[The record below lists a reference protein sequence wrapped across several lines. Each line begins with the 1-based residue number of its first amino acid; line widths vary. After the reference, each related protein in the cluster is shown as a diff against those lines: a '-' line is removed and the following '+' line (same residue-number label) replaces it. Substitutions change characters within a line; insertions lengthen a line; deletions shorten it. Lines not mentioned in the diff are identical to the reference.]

1 MSVGTVLGTP
11 GYFPMAKV
19 WRDGSKKWD
28 IWALAA
34 IILEADMNIDVY
46 LPTQDEKQAL
56 QLFHQ
61 HCYHP
66 DTCKHLKSF
75 LTEIFNAK
83 RTDDLLSLE
92 DMKTQLQHIKFRNN
106 Y

>member
-1 MSVGTVLGTP
+1 MTLGTVLGTP

-46 LPTQDEKQAL
+46 LPTQDEK
-56 QLFHQ
+56 
-61 HCYHP
+61 
-66 DTCKHLKSF
+66 
-75 LTEIFNAK
+75 
-83 RTDDLLSLE
+83 
-92 DMKTQLQHIKFRNN
+92 
-106 Y
+106 